1 MSHFLFFLFLT
12 LLQGRSKVKDDE
24 ACSTAGE
31 QESKKLIIGNELYDG
46 EP

>member
-1 MSHFLFFLFLT
+1 M
-12 LLQGRSKVKDDE
+12 KDDK